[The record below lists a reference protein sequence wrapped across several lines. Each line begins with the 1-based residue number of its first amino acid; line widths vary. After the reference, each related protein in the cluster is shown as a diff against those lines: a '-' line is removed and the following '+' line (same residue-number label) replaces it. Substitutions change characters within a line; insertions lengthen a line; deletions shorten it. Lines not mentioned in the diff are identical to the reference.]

1 MFCNVDSKQYL
12 KIQENQK
19 SKQVKVI
26 CTKDQKLIFF
36 TQTEILKI
44 IGKLIIFKSL
54 SSNKF

>member
-44 IGKLIIFKSL
+44 IRKLIIFKSL
-54 SSNKF
+54 ISNKF